1 MSLDNKRIQIS
12 WTMNMLACKILGGE
26 SYCKK
31 LSFLSKEFAIITFP
45 NTSSI
50 LHVKG
55 NSQI

>member
-1 MSLDNKRIQIS
+1 
-12 WTMNMLACKILGGE
+12 MLTCKIIGGK

-50 LHVKG
+50 LHVTG
-55 NSQI
+55 ISQIYGKELTKKSSTYF